1 MMIPSSIFLGYIL
14 SYCPTCQWRKLYCP
28 FSKTTI
34 FAFVEHH
41 IFVTLDII
49 INKSMG
55 HLKITFSN
63 TNVKN
68 VENTM
73 LSSLKKIQQI
83 NIIYKNK
90 KKSDLKQIDVK
101 TMESSVRK
109 LLQQVQ

>member
-1 MMIPSSIFLGYIL
+1 MPMEKIILSIFGKKKFLNL
-14 SYCPTCQWRKLYCP
+14 AN
-28 FSKTTI
+28 
-34 FAFVEHH
+34 AFVEHH

-68 VENTM
+68 VVNTM

-83 NIIYKNK
+83 NINYKNK
-90 KKSDLKQIDVK
+90 KIRPQ
-101 TMESSVRK
+101 TN
-109 LLQQVQ
+109 